1 MRRGMVCRLRVLW
14 HPGLGRRPA
23 DPSRRLIL
31 KPVRPPVWVCQ
42 GPRWGQGTQMRARP
56 PRRRWPAALGLWP
69 AGDLGRRVPELASA
83 RGRGGWGAAA
93 RGAAERR
100 AAKRE
105 AIQSVA
111 GATAQI
117 TPSRSSRPAAPE
129 QVDLPH
135 WGAPVSVGHRMR
147 PNMTTTDA
155 ALQTD
160 SPPPPTSPI
169 RTMPRANGQAAVPDL
184 GDLHDAPSHGHAA
197 IPGLSNPHDAPSHGH
212 AAIPGLSNPH
222 NALSQRPRRRPCPR
236 PARCPEPNRPSRGWR
251 C

>member
-1 MRRGMVCRLRVLW
+1 MRRGLVGRLRMLW

-31 KPVRPPVWVCQ
+31 KPVRPPVRVRQ
-42 GPRWGQGTQMRARP
+42 GLPWGQGTLMRARP
-56 PRRRWPAALGLWP
+56 PRRRWPASRGHWP

-93 RGAAERR
+93 RGAAESR

-111 GATAQI
+111 GATVEI
-117 TPSRSSRPAAPE
+117 TPRRSSRPAAPE

-155 ALQTD
+155 APQTD
-160 SPPPPTSPI
+160 SPPSPTSAI
-169 RTMPRANGQAAVPDL
+169 RTLPQATGTPQSRTSAIRTTPRANRHAAIPDL
-184 GDLHDAPSHGHAA
+184 RNPHDAPSHGHAA
-197 IPGLSNPHDAPSHGH
+197 IPGLSNPHDA
-212 AAIPGLSNPH
+212 
-222 NALSQRPRRRPCPR
+222 LSQRPRRRPCPR
-236 PARCPEPNRPSRGWR
+236 PAPCPKPSRPLRGWL